1 MKKILSIVLAMVLII
16 SMAGCFSKDELNAKQ
31 TQIDQLQAQI
41 DALQNAPEAN
51 LVYALNATIDG
62 QNMKTITQATT
73 LNAQAVLSEGQVVDH
88 WEVNGEVQA
97 EAKDETFSFTASE
110 HTIVEAVL
118 RPEKK
123 VTTVNCKIR
132 FLNEKNEATGD
143 SYEEF
148 VFEKPYIHPISE
160 TEIENGT
167 ITVQVKAEIPSGYV
181 LDYWKINGVEYHF
194 ANTVNSFIVKDL
206 DEATEYEAVLKEKPI
221 TYYKVTCYGGTINGK
236 TELWVP
242 AGTTVTAVCNG
253 GLYAEFCINGTMMNS
268 KWKDPY
274 TKQWTFTVNKDTHVD
289 CYAIIN

>member
-1 MKKILSIVLAMVLII
+1 MKRFFALFLALVLLL
-16 SMAGCFSKDELNAKQ
+16 SMAGCVSKDDLTAKQ
-31 TQIDQLQAQI
+31 AQIEELQAQLET
-41 DALQNAPEAN
+41 LQNAPESN
-51 LVYALNATIDG
+51 LVYALHATIDG
-62 QNMKTITQATT
+62 QNMKSITEETT
-73 LNAQAVLSEGQVVDH
+73 LTAQAVLTEGQVVDH
-88 WEVNGEVQA
+88 WELNGEIQE
-97 EAKDETFSFTASE
+97 EAKDASFTFTATE
-110 HTIVEAVL
+110 NTVVEAVL
-118 RPEKK
+118 RAEKK
-123 VTTVNCKIR
+123 VTTINCKLR
-132 FLNEKNEATGD
+132 FLNEKDEAAGD

-242 AGTTVTAVCNG
+242 AGTTLTAVCNG

-274 TKQWTFTVNKDTHVD
+274 TKQWTFTVNKDTHVE